1 MQKQSPLPKW
11 YFDIFNRYRERLQQK
26 EALYLALSAGVDSN
40 TLLHWL
46 YTFRAELPPIYTI
59 HVNHNWHEN
68 YSHLWANF
76 ARQRAEFYGFTH
88 YHYEAYFNLEMQSG
102 LEAAG
107 REMRYIKFAE
117 TMKPN
122 SLLCVAHHRSDQAE
136 TLMQRLLR
144 SSGTRG
150 LGAMRDFNTVRFG
163 TYDIDLFRPFLSISK
178 KELYETAIKL
188 NLPWLEDY
196 TNHETDDM
204 ERNIIRNDLFKRM
217 ESTFPQYEEAFYQVT
232 QFMQE
237 ADDLLL
243 ELAMIDLQKI
253 TQKNSIKGGLEKKNI
268 SQLHLPSL
276 KELSLVRQ
284 KNLLQAWLRPYN
296 LIFSQRQL
304 TEFIRVFLEGA
315 PTHQTR
321 FELDPYVI
329 LYFQDY
335 LYLEEKSEV
344 LSSFK
349 SFQLT
354 PSSNAP
360 SRHFWQQFSAD
371 DLLLEKRK
379 GGERFHPLYRDRSQ
393 QLKKLLQEA
402 KIPVWERD
410 HCWLLK
416 IRESGEILWVN
427 HLGFAKSLENEIKEE
442 GLAPALIATIPASDN
457 SSSK

>member
-1 MQKQSPLPKW
+1 
-11 YFDIFNRYRERLQQK
+11 
-26 EALYLALSAGVDSN
+26 
-40 TLLHWL
+40 
-46 YTFRAELPPIYTI
+46 
-59 HVNHNWHEN
+59 
-68 YSHLWANF
+68 
-76 ARQRAEFYGFTH
+76 
-88 YHYEAYFNLEMQSG
+88 
-102 LEAAG
+102 
-107 REMRYIKFAE
+107 
-117 TMKPN
+117 
-122 SLLCVAHHRSDQAE
+122 
-136 TLMQRLLR
+136 
-144 SSGTRG
+144 
-150 LGAMRDFNTVRFG
+150 MRDFNTVRFG

-276 KELSLVRQ
+276 KELSLARQ